1 YYIRQFVVMQVFY
14 DKIQYNINMMSIGKR
29 IKDLRLDRNL
39 SQTEFAV
46 RIGTTQDSI
55 SLWENDK
62 RLPDTIYI
70 INICKE
76 FNVSADYLLG
86 IVEN

>member
-1 YYIRQFVVMQVFY
+1 MKVFY
-14 DKIQYNINMMSIGKR
+14 DKIQYNGNMSIGKR
-29 IKDLRLDRNL
+29 IKDLRLERNL
-39 SQTEFAV
+39 SQTEFAI

-70 INICKE
+70 INICNE
-76 FNVSADYLLG
+76 FNISADYLLG
-86 IVEN
+86 VGEN

>member
-1 YYIRQFVVMQVFY
+1 MQVFY
-14 DKIQYNINMMSIGKR
+14 DKLQYNGNMSIGKR
-29 IKDLRLDRNL
+29 IKDIRLERNL
-39 SQTEFAV
+39 SQTEFAI

-70 INICKE
+70 INMCKE

-86 IVEN
+86 IEEN

>member
-1 YYIRQFVVMQVFY
+1 MQVFY
-14 DKIQYNINMMSIGKR
+14 DKIQYNVNMSIGKKIKELR
-29 IKDLRLDRNL
+29 IERNL

-46 RIGTTQDSI
+46 KIGTTQDSI

-70 INICKE
+70 MNICKE

-86 IVEN
+86 TAEN

>member
-1 YYIRQFVVMQVFY
+1 
-14 DKIQYNINMMSIGKR
+14 MSLGKR
-29 IKDLRLDRNL
+29 LKELRLENNL

-70 INICKE
+70 MNICSE
-76 FNVSADYLLG
+76 FNISADYLLG
-86 IVEN
+86 IGED